1 MGFNIARV
9 CWKGLFI
16 MYAPERHRA
25 ILEAVSRDG
34 RASVVDLS
42 EGLAVAPETIRRDL
56 SVLER
61 QGQIRRVHGGAIP
74 AGRIG
79 FEPSVDLRQETLTA
93 EKARIALAAVNE
105 IPKEGAIIIDAG
117 TTTGA
122 LLDLIPQG
130 VDLTVV
136 TNSVLHAAAL
146 AHREDIKVLM
156 LGGRVRSKTMACV
169 DEWALQSLEGLYADL
184 AIVGTNG
191 ISAARGLTTPDRYE
205 ATIKNAMLM
214 AARRRVVLAD
224 NSKFGDNH
232 FANFGKLEDIDV
244 VITDVEVDDEV
255 ADEIEAIG
263 PMVVRA

>member
-1 MGFNIARV
+1 LGFNIARV

-232 FANFGKLEDIDV
+232 FANFGKLEDVDV

>member
-1 MGFNIARV
+1 LGFIIARV

-122 LLDLIPQG
+122 LLDLIPEG

-156 LGGRVRSKTMACV
+156 LGGRVRSKTLACV

>member
-1 MGFNIARV
+1 
-9 CWKGLFI
+9 

-34 RASVVDLS
+34 RASVLDLS

-56 SVLER
+56 SALER

-93 EKARIALAAVNE
+93 EKSRIARAAVNE

-122 LLDLIPQG
+122 LLDLIPNG
-130 VDLTVV
+130 VDLTIV

-146 AHREDIKVLM
+146 AHRDDIKVLM

-191 ISAARGLTTPDRYE
+191 ISAAKGLTTPDRYE

>member
-1 MGFNIARV
+1 LGFNIARV

-122 LLDLIPQG
+122 LLDLIPEG